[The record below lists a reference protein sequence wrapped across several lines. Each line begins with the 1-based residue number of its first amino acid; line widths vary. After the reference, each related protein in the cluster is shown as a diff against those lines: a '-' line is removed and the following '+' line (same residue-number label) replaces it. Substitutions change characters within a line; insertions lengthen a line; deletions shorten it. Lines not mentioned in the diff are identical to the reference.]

1 MNEQRASRAI
11 EGSPSSLAELNLSNE
26 TLDTILRHVGRLS
39 LLALP
44 GWDAAATTL
53 VEENRVA
60 TYGSTEPR
68 IEEVDQYQYDLWS
81 GPCVDALNGDI
92 QYLDGKEV
100 PEKWEPFHELISK
113 IGINSVLSFPLHAGG
128 DVIGALNFYSE
139 NRDPIESGN
148 LEEGQAFA
156 AQASVALAAA
166 KGFQASREQVKQL
179 EEAIQTR
186 TMIGQATG
194 LLMAQE
200 GLTSQEAFQKLVH
213 VSQTSN
219 IKLREIAQRYVN
231 TWEEK
236 ADREPQFSD

>member
-1 MNEQRASRAI
+1 MNEKRASRAI
-11 EGSPSSLAELNLSNE
+11 EGSPSSLAELNLSND
-26 TLDTILRHVGRLS
+26 TLDAIVGHVGRLA
-39 LLALP
+39 LAALP
-44 GWDAAATTL
+44 GWDAVAATL

-68 IEEVDQYQYDLWS
+68 IEKVDQHQYDLWS
-81 GPCVDALNGDI
+81 GPCVDALNGEV

-100 PEKWEPFHELISK
+100 PEKWKPFHEAISK

-139 NRDPIESGN
+139 NVDALESGH

-166 KGFQASREQVKQL
+166 KGFQASRDQVQQL

-231 TWEEK
+231 TWEQRTNG
-236 ADREPQFSD
+236 DD